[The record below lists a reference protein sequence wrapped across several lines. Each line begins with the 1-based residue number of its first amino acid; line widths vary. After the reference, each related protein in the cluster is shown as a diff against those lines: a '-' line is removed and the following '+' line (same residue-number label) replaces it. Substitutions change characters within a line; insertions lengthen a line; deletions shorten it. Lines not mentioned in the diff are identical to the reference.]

1 MAFDS
6 SQTSNACNLLVGNPT
21 AAYNSCRAASA
32 DLEASSS
39 AEPPFTEAS
48 IGASAPLLTKPSWLV
63 KVRGALTP
71 REWITVGCLAAAI
84 CALHVIGWGTLVV
97 FVVPGHYTL
106 PGGGGTLGVGLGV
119 TAYMLGMRHAFDADH
134 IAAIDNTTRKFL
146 AEGRRTLTV
155 GFWFA
160 LGHSSVVF
168 LAALIIAVGFKAFP
182 GEVESE
188 ESQLHVILG
197 LVGALVS
204 SIFLL
209 LIGAINLLVLIHLVK
224 VFRAMRKGTAKDT
237 DLSDLALQGGM
248 FGRYLGW
255 VARRRPFY
263 LAHHHPFTSSPPI
276 LTPYHHSPPLPAALH
291 AGVPCNV
298 QGHSE
303 RHRPSGPSPAGGA
316 VRPLPGAG
324 SSADKAP
331 APDVPAGVP
340 ASSPL
345 HFPLHPSPPLSTA
358 LHASKFSVQHA
369 REQRETQT

>member
-224 VFRAMRKGTAKDT
+224 VFRATRNGTAREA
-237 DLSDLALQGGM
+237 DLEDLTLQGGM
-248 FGRYLGW
+248 FGRCLG
-255 VARRRPFY
+255 R
-263 LAHHHPFTSSPPI
+263 I
-276 LTPYHHSPPLPAALH
+276 AALIKH
-291 AGVPCNV
+291 PPQMYLLGFLFGLGFDTATEVALLFMAAGAA
-298 QGHSE
+298 S
-303 RHRPSGPSPAGGA
+303 SGLPWFAILCLPVALLFMAAGA
-316 VRPLPGAG
+316 VSSGLPWFAILW
-324 SSADKAP
+324 SYSLL
-331 APDVPAGVP
+331 VR
-340 ASSPL
+340 L
-345 HFPLHPSPPLSTA
+345 
-358 LHASKFSVQHA
+358 
-369 REQRETQT
+369 